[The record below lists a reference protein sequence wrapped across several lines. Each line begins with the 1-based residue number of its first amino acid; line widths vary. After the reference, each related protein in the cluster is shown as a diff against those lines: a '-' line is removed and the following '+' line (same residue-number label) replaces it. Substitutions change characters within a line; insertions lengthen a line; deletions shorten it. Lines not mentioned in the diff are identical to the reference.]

1 MKPEIRKE
9 QAQDYRIVETLTRDA
24 FWDLYKPGCDE
35 HLVLHKM
42 RDVSAFVSELD
53 FVATI
58 DDVVVGN
65 IVYSKAKV
73 VDEQGKEHE
82 VLCMGP
88 LGVLPAYQKQ
98 GIGSALIAHSTHIA
112 KEMGYKGVVIF
123 GNPVYYHRFGYKDA
137 SAYHITTSDGQNFD
151 AFMALELSEG
161 SLEGITGKFYADP
174 VFESTSEEVEAFEK
188 EFPYR
193 EKHITD
199 TQLHI

>member
-1 MKPEIRKE
+1 MSMEIRRE
-9 QAQDYRIVETLTRDA
+9 QEQDHRAVETLTRDA

-42 RDVSAFVSELD
+42 RHVPAFVPELD

-73 VDEQGKEHE
+73 VDGQGKEHE

-112 KEMGYKGVVIF
+112 KEMGYKGVIIF
-123 GNPVYYHRFGYKDA
+123 GDPKYYHRFGYKDA
-137 SAYHITTSDGQNFD
+137 SVYHISTSDGHNFD
-151 AFMALELSEG
+151 AFMALELSSN
-161 SLEGITGKFYADP
+161 SLE
-174 VFESTSEEVEAFEK
+174 
-188 EFPYR
+188 
-193 EKHITD
+193 
-199 TQLHI
+199 